1 MDILN
6 EQDILYDSNL
16 AQTFKYRIFQLIDKM
31 IDFHHKSLFIEILYL
46 IIQTFQV
53 IGLLDQPWMQ
63 ISSITSYVQEFM
75 QTFLF
80 VPQFKNTN
88 NPAQFQS
95 FFYFCSTFILIIII
109 SLIYASLFISQNQT
123 ANAKLRWYHKTI
135 YSFFDFLLSSISQ
148 VLYIPLFQLFISSFK
163 CEKNLNNK
171 YSSTKSESTYFNV
184 TTKDECLAVSQI
196 PNLVLSLI
204 CIALLY
210 FICSYFNTM
219 CFDTRLDCSYKN
231 SKINGNY
238 ELSLQYFISTFCLID
253 AALYED
259 KYSAFK
265 TFIAFLY
272 SYYLLKQLINSIPHN
287 FKLIYMI
294 KLEQALI
301 LFCLQLIGAYNY
313 FFQENTVVVFFLA
326 VGIIFLTILNIHYEP
341 VTSEICAANS
351 FNFRYV
357 EEVLQQLRVLCF
369 AITKYDQYSV
379 KVDGFLNR
387 HRSDCNDIFCPSRSN
402 SLRLQ
407 KLNKALTKQT
417 ANEDLTMSIYVIF
430 TIFDSNIQKF
440 GGSNQ
445 IRLFYAL
452 FLFETLQNKD
462 QSLIQLT
469 FILQNQPNLQEEFA
483 CYRLKKIILQQQN
496 FDRENKKLDFSLEAM
511 NEESSNRFI
520 KVLNNQIQNLL
531 EFWLELLETTPQAE
545 NLIKCIQTFS
555 SQTENIQNQFGQMI
569 QQRNLNISAINFY
582 QSFCLQIL
590 EDEEQFFSLQ
600 SKINIKNTELDFQE
614 DEQQQYDLNE
624 DNMYTKG
631 SIVIT
636 SQEENFSNII
646 EVNSEMLKI
655 VGYTKSEI
663 LYKNVQML
671 IPNIWQHHHNQ
682 FIDQFLATGQKQ
694 LIGQQKNLFIKSRQ
708 NYCLPV
714 TLKISTITS
723 LTKGLM
729 FQACVTAQNLLYD
742 YPVYIITQPNGKID
756 TISPSAVPMFN
767 IQIKKINRVDMYIE
781 KIIPQFWEYI
791 LEFQQKQGKELCI
804 KTYQQEMM
812 KQTKVKIS
820 VQQIRFMKLTC
831 QGYIIKIILLEQ
843 LQNSSQI
850 NLKNANIDQN
860 IVKPQQKTISLSSL
874 QDKMHQIQQEDS
886 KNISNEDFTESST
899 SSKTIKTRNNL
910 AKLKNSNKD
919 CKNYKMEIFYDVRTN
934 TFLGAMIEMQDKS
947 EYEDT
952 LQSMRQKLIQQQVF
966 NLLHQSKQE
975 NQILPIM
982 NDENQFKQKL
992 YPFIFTSERSQ
1003 KERIQ
1008 DILDSNDISQQKDDS
1023 VSKQVRQI
1031 LENLIKMQ
1039 HKTRKK
1045 QPQASFQAEKKSIQV
1060 GTSEIKIIP
1069 QVYLKPHEISVVQE
1083 DYKNR
1088 VQYILFNNS
1097 QISSKVQKMKQS
1109 GTSKMYMSYSREI
1122 KTLRLENNKL
1132 VDPYLARESEESNNE
1147 DSIENLENDLKIK
1160 QNEGFDEGEYKKE
1173 IDESFI
1179 YYQEI
1184 SSVLTTIPFSK
1195 IRDQVKIYQR
1205 ILNNTVEEQEENEV
1219 LNQDNEEEDED
1230 DEKENQDQNNQ
1241 LGNLDNKQFNNNQIY
1256 NFNFQETKSPK
1267 SNYDYN
1273 KDSSPCSQQNQN
1285 VKISQNQNNSSDNT
1299 TFHLRGES
1307 EKQNLLSQFDQNGQE
1322 NT

>member
-1 MDILN
+1 MDNLTYTHYNNKNILPVSYQQQFDQYFSKNPQICNQLYKKNPLYVNQTECINYMYGQLN
-6 EQDILYDSNL
+6 EGMSVNINHLITKMITYSQSI
-16 AQTFKYRIFQLIDKM
+16 AQGNIVLPYKHSVNQEMYQAQLIINYLKHIMRELND
-31 IDFHHKSLFIEILYL
+31 LFI
-46 IIQTFQV
+46 
-53 IGLLDQPWMQ
+53 
-63 ISSITSYVQEFM
+63 
-75 QTFLF
+75 
-80 VPQFKNTN
+80 
-88 NPAQFQS
+88 
-95 FFYFCSTFILIIII
+95 
-109 SLIYASLFISQNQT
+109 
-123 ANAKLRWYHKTI
+123 
-135 YSFFDFLLSSISQ
+135 
-148 VLYIPLFQLFISSFK
+148 
-163 CEKNLNNK
+163 
-171 YSSTKSESTYFNV
+171 
-184 TTKDECLAVSQI
+184 
-196 PNLVLSLI
+196 
-204 CIALLY
+204 
-210 FICSYFNTM
+210 
-219 CFDTRLDCSYKN
+219 
-231 SKINGNY
+231 
-238 ELSLQYFISTFCLID
+238 
-253 AALYED
+253 
-259 KYSAFK
+259 
-265 TFIAFLY
+265 
-272 SYYLLKQLINSIPHN
+272 
-287 FKLIYMI
+287 
-294 KLEQALI
+294 
-301 LFCLQLIGAYNY
+301 
-313 FFQENTVVVFFLA
+313 
-326 VGIIFLTILNIHYEP
+326 NI
-341 VTSEICAANS
+341 
-351 FNFRYV
+351 
-357 EEVLQQLRVLCF
+357 
-369 AITKYDQYSV
+369 
-379 KVDGFLNR
+379 DGFLNR

-496 FDRENKKLDFSLEAM
+496 FDRENKSKFTIFLQLFLNKLMHIQLELDFSLEAM

-899 SSKTIKTRNNL
+899 SK
-910 AKLKNSNKD
+910 
-919 CKNYKMEIFYDVRTN
+919 
-934 TFLGAMIEMQDKS
+934 
-947 EYEDT
+947 
-952 LQSMRQKLIQQQVF
+952 
-966 NLLHQSKQE
+966 
-975 NQILPIM
+975 
-982 NDENQFKQKL
+982 
-992 YPFIFTSERSQ
+992 RSQ